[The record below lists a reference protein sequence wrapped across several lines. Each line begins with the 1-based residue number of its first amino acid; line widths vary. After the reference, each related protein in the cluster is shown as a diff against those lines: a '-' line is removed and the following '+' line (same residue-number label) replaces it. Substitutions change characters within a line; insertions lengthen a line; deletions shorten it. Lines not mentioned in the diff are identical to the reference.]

1 MKKSVCDVE
10 SAVVEILTRVFILNS
25 VEMGGISARY
35 MKGGSAGIPQ
45 SRENGLSVSLL
56 KR

>member
-35 MKGGSAGIPQ
+35 MIGGSAGIPQ